1 MSETK
6 KKTFAVLTSGGDA
19 PGMNAAVRSVVR
31 TALHKG
37 HSVYGI
43 FHGYEGLMEDRMDEL
58 QERSVSNIINR
69 GGTILYTARS
79 KEFMTEEGQKKA
91 AAILRSRGI
100 DGLVVIGGDGSFR
113 GAQKLSALG
122 IPTIGIPGTID
133 NDIASTEYTI
143 GFDTAL
149 NTAVQSIDKLR
160 DTSQSHDRCS
170 VVEVMGHRAGYL
182 ALYVGVA
189 IGATAVLVPERPY
202 DFEKHVAEKI
212 RRARISGKTNFMIVV
227 AEGAASGMAVGEQIK
242 KELGLDPR
250 VTILGHIQRGGSP
263 TAKDRV
269 TATRMGYE
277 AVQLLAEGKTNR
289 IVCAKGD
296 RISNVD
302 IDEGLAM
309 TKTLNHEEFE
319 VMTVMTGR

>member
-1 MSETK
+1 MSETQ

-19 PGMNAAVRSVVR
+19 PGMNAVVRSVVR

-37 HSVYGI
+37 HSIYGI

-58 QERSVSNIINR
+58 QERSVSNIISR

-91 AAILRSRGI
+91 AEILRSRGI

-149 NTAVQSIDKLR
+149 NTAVQSIDGTQR
-160 DTSQSHDRCS
+160 RSFGAVCRTC
-170 VVEVMGHRAGYL
+170 HRRHRHPHS
-182 ALYVGVA
+182 
-189 IGATAVLVPERPY
+189 GAPL
-202 DFEKHVAEKI
+202 
-212 RRARISGKTNFMIVV
+212 
-227 AEGAASGMAVGEQIK
+227 
-242 KELGLDPR
+242 
-250 VTILGHIQRGGSP
+250 
-263 TAKDRV
+263 
-269 TATRMGYE
+269 
-277 AVQLLAEGKTNR
+277 
-289 IVCAKGD
+289 
-296 RISNVD
+296 
-302 IDEGLAM
+302 
-309 TKTLNHEEFE
+309 
-319 VMTVMTGR
+319 